1 MKSRSRACGTIF
13 ALILSALFASSARA
27 FTIDRFAS
35 AIGVTLDPGE
45 QSTNLNPDKDATI
58 DSLSSNSN
66 LGNLSDLFV
75 QTVPNSGLI
84 VTQRSLV
91 SFNLAGLP
99 SNANIVGAFYGFG
112 ITGTGGVL
120 TTSAPP
126 PGRSVEIRRVGQPA
140 WTEGGA
146 TWNTYDGTNP
156 WSAPGGG
163 IASSVSS
170 SLPLTTFFRFL
181 SGRSNPINK
190 SFGTGFITGDLFDV
204 TADAVAQFATTKR
217 LDFAVK
223 LDNDTTNGTHI
234 GFSGP
239 SRQSGSSFMPQ
250 LFLIYT
256 VPATPPP
263 VISPVT
269 AVPQSF
275 SPNASFGVDDFTT
288 INYGLSQNAN
298 VTIKVLNSANSLVRS
313 LITLSPRIAGANGEI
328 WDGRNDSGVLSP
340 NGTYTF
346 TIDAVGGSG
355 SAVQKSSTVVIDN
368 GPPPSISDVQAVPYS
383 FSPAVS
389 IGTDDTTT
397 LSYTLS
403 LPAAVTVRIFNSS
416 GTLVRGLISSA
427 PRPAGLNGDIW
438 DGANNS
444 DSLMPNGIYSFTV
457 DASTGSGAAV
467 QKSSTVVIDNGPPPA
482 ITLVQAS
489 PAIFSP
495 NASPGSQDTAA
506 MGYTLSQEANVTVR
520 IYNGSGTLVRDLVT
534 FSPRM
539 TGSNSELWDG
549 RDNLS
554 QFVADGAYS
563 FTVDASSGSGSAIQQ
578 SGTVSVDNQ
587 VPVIATNL
595 FSIDR
600 ISANRSIGIQAGPG
614 EQIVQVAPGSS
625 DGKDTILDSGTP
637 DANYGAAADLFLQTS
652 EAGSVIFTRRSVVGF
667 DLAVLPP
674 NSTVKGAFFGMAITG
689 LAPGLLSGGPPPGR
703 AIELHRLLQPAWTQS
718 GASWNSYNGLAS
730 WISSGGDFS
739 PTIASSMPLST
750 AIITLGG
757 NYFANN
763 WTLAGSFGAG
773 TITGDIFDVTADAA
787 SQFGSAKRADWLL
800 KYDNDRTNPAEI
812 GISMPS
818 SESASSNFQ
827 PRLVV
832 VYSNHSFGPSLTPGA
847 AVTVNYRLSKAVNA
861 TIKILNGVGGLVRD
875 LAILSPRSTGDN
887 SETWDGKDN
896 SSQLVADGVYTM
908 TIDGLDAAGNSASQT
923 VKITVDNS
931 VTVRSADS
939 TLTLTSAFPGMSV
952 DQVPTTTPNVSLA
965 LASATAQGLILV
977 SNVYDITPSQAFSP
991 PASIVFK
998 FDPQVVTDT
1007 TTLAVFRFDGVQWSS
1022 VPATGILSQQ
1032 VSIGADG
1039 QVTASISHSSLWAL
1053 FIKNPDSTSPSLSL
1067 APISGSTATIA
1078 TPSFVAT
1085 YADTESGISTATL
1098 RLVLDGLDVTG
1109 SAIITTTSASFIPG
1123 ASLAQG
1129 THTFSAQVADRA
1141 GNSTTA
1147 SSAFFIDSL
1156 PPLTTLLVN
1165 GLAAGSTNLVLA
1177 STDTVTF
1184 TTSDTGVGVRETRYS
1199 VDGATEVI
1207 FTTAFF
1213 LSPGSHALVFHSNDH
1228 AGNQESAKT
1237 VAIFV
1242 TSPPSDSSPPLV
1254 RLDYPGAAG
1263 LGVEQAV
1270 GGIVNVRGAVSDAS
1284 AVNWTLE
1291 AAPGASATSGF
1302 ATIASGVGNLSGLIA
1317 GWNTASL
1324 SGNQTLRL
1332 RATDAFGNEASATA
1346 SVFVGSPVFNFAIG
1360 RKDSNVI
1367 LNKIKNPTGI
1377 AVRSNGAIWVA
1388 STESDNIYLISP
1400 AGVLLGEAGHAPGQS
1415 GKAKDN
1421 GKEDK
1426 NGKDDKKKD
1435 DDNDDDDDDDGDD
1448 EDEEHNDTGGPSF
1461 KTPQGLTLD
1470 AADSLYVADRDL
1482 NRVVKLSPDGQMLL
1496 LKIGKTDGNGRPK
1509 SGSGVGELKHPF
1521 DVAVDGNGDIYVAD
1535 SGNRRIQVFNSSGTF
1550 LRQFGQ
1556 GVLGSDSEVRG
1567 IALSP
1572 AGLWVSDKEQKVI
1585 HLFSRAGVL
1594 NKTIGDA
1601 DSVVGEISRMRGLT
1615 TDRLGALYIVEPN
1628 RDRAQKF
1635 DPQGKGLLAF
1645 GSKAGLSKAD
1655 KHAKRYLTQPI
1666 DAAVAPDGSIWIT
1679 DTGRDR
1685 IVQYVLP
1692 TSAHIAGGGALPS
1705 SSVEPA
1711 KRVVDHRDGARVER
1725 DDGAGVSVP
1734 KGALA
1739 ADLEI
1744 TVDKGDVNQDKEEKT
1759 AKRKEMKI
1767 TGVSEE
1773 VQYGPEGTIFNT
1785 PVTLTLPYDANLIA
1799 ALGINEDE
1807 LKVYY
1812 WNPTLK
1818 DWQAMPSTVDKQ
1830 NKTVN
1835 AQTTHFSAYQVGG
1848 LGGIG
1853 VAALDDFGLRDGYAF
1868 PNPSRNGSA
1877 VTFRMQ
1883 PGSVDS
1889 IEVRVYDVSGRKIHS
1904 SSDFRFLGAI
1914 DDGNGKGVQNTYD
1927 HAWEV
1932 SGVGSGVYTF
1942 VMTARKAGQSDIR
1955 KTGKVGVIK

>member
-1 MKSRSRACGTIF
+1 MELRSRVSGTIV
-13 ALILSALFASSARA
+13 ALVFSASVYAPSARA
-27 FTIDRFAS
+27 YTINRFTS

-45 QSTNLNPDKDATI
+45 QSAQLTPDGKDTTI
-58 DSLSSNSN
+58 DSLSSSSN
-66 LGNLSDLFV
+66 FGSLTDLFV
-75 QTVPNSGLI
+75 MTVPNSGLI
-84 VTQRSLV
+84 VTKRTIV

-99 SNANIVGAFYGFG
+99 SNANIIGAYYGFG
-112 ITGTGGVL
+112 ITGTGGDL

-163 IASSVSS
+163 IAASVSS
-170 SLPLTTFFRFL
+170 SLPLTTFFRFV
-181 SGRSNPINK
+181 SGRSSPINK
-190 SFGTGFITGDLFDV
+190 FFGSSVITGDLFDV
-204 TADAVAQFATTKR
+204 TVDAAAQFATTKR
-217 LDFAVK
+217 LDLAVK
-223 LDNDTTNGTHI
+223 LDNDTTNGANI

-239 SRQSGSSFMPQ
+239 SRESGSSFMPQ

-263 VISPVT
+263 AISSVT
-269 AVPQSF
+269 AVPQRF

-298 VTIKVLNSANSLVRS
+298 VTIKIFNSANSLVRS
-313 LITLSPRIAGANGEI
+313 LISLSPRTAGANGEI

-355 SAVQKSSTVVIDN
+355 SAVQQSSTVVIDN
-368 GPPPSISDVQAVPYS
+368 GPPPSISAVQAMPYS

-397 LSYTLS
+397 LNYALS
-403 LPAAVTVRIFNSS
+403 LPADVTIRIFNSS
-416 GTLVRGLISSA
+416 GTLVRGLISST
-427 PRPAGLNGDIW
+427 PRPSGPNGEIW
-438 DGANNS
+438 DGANS
-444 DSLMPNGIYSFTV
+444 SGSLMPNGIYTFTV

-495 NASPGSQDTAA
+495 NASPGSQDTTAI
-506 MGYTLSQEANVTVR
+506 GYTLSQDANATVR
-520 IYNGSGTLVRDLVT
+520 IFNGSGTLVRSLVT
-534 FSPRM
+534 FSPRSA
-539 TGSNSELWDG
+539 GSNSESWDG

-563 FTVDASSGSGSAIQQ
+563 FTVDASSGSGSAVQQ
-578 SGTVSVDNQ
+578 SGAVSVDNQ

-600 ISANRSIGIQAGPG
+600 ISANKSIGIQAGPG
-614 EQIVQVAPGSS
+614 EQIVQVAPGAS

-637 DANYGAAADLFLQTS
+637 ATNYGAASDLFLQAS
-652 EAGSVIFTRRSVVGF
+652 AAGSVVFTRRSVVGF

-674 NSTVKGAFFGMAITG
+674 NATVKGAFFGMAVTG

-703 AIELHRLLQPAWTQS
+703 AIEIHRLLQPAWTQA
-718 GASWNSYNGLAS
+718 GATWDSYNGLALWTS
-730 WISSGGDFS
+730 AGGDFS

-787 SQFGSAKRADWLL
+787 SQFGTAKRADWLL

-827 PRLVV
+827 PRLVI
-832 VYSNHSFGPSLTPGA
+832 VYSNHSFGPSLNPGA
-847 AVTVNYRLSKAVNA
+847 TVTVDYRLSKTVNA
-861 TIKILNGVGGLVRD
+861 TIKIFNGVGGLVRD
-875 LAILSPRSTGDN
+875 LAAASPRAAGDN
-887 SETWDGKDN
+887 NETWDGRDN

-908 TIDGLDAAGNSASQT
+908 TIDGLDAAGNGASQT
-923 VKITVDNS
+923 VKITVDNTI
-931 VTVRSADS
+931 TVRSADT
-939 TLTLTSAFPGMSV
+939 TLTLTSTVPGMSV
-952 DQVPTTTPNVSLA
+952 AQVPSTTPNVSLA

-977 SNVYDITPSQAFSP
+977 SNVYDITPSLAFSP

-998 FDPQVVTDT
+998 FDPLVVTDT
-1007 TTLAVFRFDGVQWSS
+1007 STLAVFRFDGVQWSS

-1032 VSIGADG
+1032 VVIGADG

-1053 FIKNPDSTSPSLSL
+1053 FIKNPDSTAPALSL
-1067 APISGSTATIA
+1067 VPISGSTVTTA
-1078 TPSFVAT
+1078 TPSLVAA
-1085 YADTESGISTATL
+1085 YADAESGISTSTF
-1098 RLVLDGLDVTG
+1098 RLVLDGLDVTS

-1123 ASLAQG
+1123 TALAQG
-1129 THTFSAQVADRA
+1129 AHAISAQVADRA
-1141 GNSTTA
+1141 GNSASA

-1156 PPLTTLLVN
+1156 PPLTTLLIN
-1165 GLAAGSTNLVLA
+1165 GLAAGSTSLVLT
-1177 STDTVTF
+1177 STDTVSF
-1184 TTSDTGVGVRETRYS
+1184 TAPDSGVGVLETRYS

-1207 FTTAFF
+1207 FTTTFF
-1213 LSPGSHALVFHSNDH
+1213 LSPGSHSLAFHSSDR
-1228 AGNQESAKT
+1228 AGNQEAVKT
-1237 VAIFV
+1237 VAIIV
-1242 TSPPSDSSPPLV
+1242 TSPPSDITPPLV
-1254 RLDYPGAAG
+1254 RLDYPGGLG

-1270 GGIVNVRGAVSDAS
+1270 GGIMNVRGAVSDAS

-1291 AAPGASATSGF
+1291 AAPGAAATSGF
-1302 ATIASGVGNLSGLIA
+1302 ATIASGAGNLSGLIA
-1317 GWNTASL
+1317 TWNTAAL
-1324 SGNQTLRL
+1324 SGHQTLRL
-1332 RATDAFGNEASATA
+1332 RAVDGFGNAGQAAA
-1346 SVFVGSPVFNFAIG
+1346 SVFVGKPVFDFAIG
-1360 RKDSNVI
+1360 RKDSHIIV
-1367 LNKIKNPTGI
+1367 NKLKNPTGI
-1377 AVRSNGAIWVA
+1377 TIRSDGLIWVA
-1388 STESDNIYLISP
+1388 MTDEDE
-1400 AGVLLGEAGHAPGQS
+1400 LLLLTSSGAVIAEVDGDSGHGR
-1415 GKAKDN
+1415 GHDHRGN
-1421 GKEDK
+1421 GR
-1426 NGKDDKKKD
+1426 GH
-1435 DDNDDDDDDDGDD
+1435 DDDDDDQDQGFR
-1448 EDEEHNDTGGPSF
+1448 N
-1461 KTPQGLTLD
+1461 PQGLTLD
-1470 AADSLYVADRDL
+1470 AANNLYVADRGN
-1482 NRVVKLSPDGQMLL
+1482 NRVVKLSPDGTQVLL
-1496 LKIGKTDGNGRPK
+1496 QIAKLDNHGRPK
-1509 SGSGVGELKHPF
+1509 SGSGPGELRRPW
-1521 DVAVDGNGDIYVAD
+1521 DAAVDSNGDIYVAD
-1535 SGNRRIQVFNSSGTF
+1535 SGNSRIQVFNSSGAF
-1550 LRQFGQ
+1550 LRQFGP
-1556 GVLGSDSEVRG
+1556 GVLLSTSEVRG
-1567 IALSP
+1567 IALT
-1572 AGLWVSDKEQKVI
+1572 AEGLWVSDKEQERVF
-1585 HLFSRAGVL
+1585 LFSRAGSL
-1594 NKTIGDA
+1594 IKSIGDA
-1601 DSVVGEISRMRGLT
+1601 DSAVGEISRMRGLT
-1615 TDRLGALYIVEPN
+1615 SDRLGALYVIEPN

-1645 GSKAGLSKAD
+1645 GSKAGLSQAD

-1685 IVQYVLP
+1685 IVRY
-1692 TSAHIAGGGALPS
+1692 ALPISGYAFGGEIAS
-1705 SSVEPA
+1705 SSSADEPA
-1711 KRVVDHRDGARVER
+1711 ARVVDHKDGAKVER
-1725 DDGAGVSVP
+1725 DDGAGVTVP

-1744 TVDKGDVNQDKEEKT
+1744 TVDKGDENLDKEQKT
-1759 AKRKEMKI
+1759 AKRREMKI
-1767 TGVSEE
+1767 QAVSEE
-1773 VQYGPEGTIFNT
+1773 VQYGPEGTVFNA
-1785 PVTLTLPYDANLIA
+1785 PVTLSLPYDANLIA
-1799 ALGINEDE
+1799 SLGIKEDD

-1835 AQTTHFSAYQVGG
+1835 ALTTHFSAYQVGG

-1868 PNPSRNGSA
+1868 PNPSRNGAA

-1927 HAWEV
+1927 HAWDV

-1955 KTGKVGVIK
+1955 KSGKVGVIK

>member
-1 MKSRSRACGTIF
+1 MQSRFRACLTIF

-27 FTIDRFAS
+27 FTINRFTS

-45 QSTNLNPDKDATI
+45 QSANLNPDKDTTM
-58 DSLSSNSN
+58 DSLSANSN

-84 VTQRSLV
+84 VTQRTLV

-112 ITGTGGVL
+112 ITGTGGDL

-170 SLPLTTFFRFL
+170 SLPLTTLFRFV
-181 SGRSNPINK
+181 SGRSSPINK
-190 SFGTGFITGDLFDV
+190 FFGLGTITGDIYDV

-217 LDFAVK
+217 LDLAVK
-223 LDNDTTNGTHI
+223 LDNDTTNGAAI

-239 SRQSGSSFMPQ
+239 SRQSGSGFMPQ

-263 VISPVT
+263 AISSVT
-269 AVPQSF
+269 AVPQRF

-298 VTIKVLNSANSLVRS
+298 VTIKVLNSASSLVRS
-313 LITLSPRIAGANGEI
+313 LISLSPRTAGTNGEI

-355 SAVQKSSTVVIDN
+355 SAVQQSSTVVIDN
-368 GPPPSISDVQAVPYS
+368 GPPPSISGVQALPYS

-389 IGTDDTTT
+389 IGTDDTAT
-397 LSYTLS
+397 LNYTLS
-403 LPAAVTVRIFNSS
+403 LPADVTVRIFNSS
-416 GTLVRGLISSA
+416 GTLVRGLITSA
-427 PRPAGLNGDIW
+427 PKLAGPNGDVW

-444 DSLMPNGIYSFTV
+444 GSLMPNGIYTFTV

-467 QKSSTVVIDNGPPPA
+467 QKSSTVVIDNGPPPT

-495 NASPGSQDTAA
+495 NASPGSQDATAI
-506 MGYTLSQEANVTVR
+506 GYTLSQAANATVR
-520 IYNGSGTLVRDLVT
+520 IFNSGGTLVRDLVT
-534 FSPRM
+534 FSPRSA
-539 TGSNSELWDG
+539 GSNSESWDG

-563 FTVDASSGSGSAIQQ
+563 FTIDASSGAGGAVQQ
-578 SGTVSVDNQ
+578 SGTVTVDNQ

-595 FSIDR
+595 FAIDR

-637 DANYGAAADLFLQTS
+637 DTNYGTASDLFLQAS
-652 EAGSVIFTRRSVVGF
+652 AAGPVVFTRRSAVGF

-703 AIELHRLLQPAWTQS
+703 AIEVHRLLQPAWTQG
-718 GASWNSYNGLAS
+718 GATWNSYNGLAS
-730 WISSGGDFS
+730 WITAGGDFS

-757 NYFANN
+757 NYFPNN

-787 SQFGSAKRADWLL
+787 SQFASSKRADWML

-827 PRLVV
+827 PRLVI
-832 VYSNHSFGPSLTPGA
+832 VYSNHSFGPSLNPGA
-847 AVTVNYRLSKAVNA
+847 AVTVDYRLSKAVNA

-875 LAILSPRSTGDN
+875 LAVLSPRSAGDN
-887 SETWDGKDN
+887 SETWDGRDN

-908 TIDGLDAAGNSASQT
+908 TIDGLDAAGNSATQT
-923 VKITVDNS
+923 VKITVDNTI
-931 VTVRSADS
+931 TVRSADT
-939 TLTLTSAFPGMSV
+939 TLTLTSTVPGMSV
-952 DQVPTTTPNVSLA
+952 AQVPSTTPNVSLA

-977 SNVYDITPSQAFSP
+977 SSVYDITPSQAFSP

-998 FDPQVVTDT
+998 FDPLVITDT
-1007 TTLAVFRFDGVQWSS
+1007 STLAVFRFDGVQWSS

-1032 VSIGADG
+1032 VLIGADG

-1053 FIKNPDSTSPSLSL
+1053 FIKNPDSTLPTLSL
-1067 APISGSTATIA
+1067 VPISGSTVTTA
-1078 TPSFVAT
+1078 TPSIVAA
-1085 YADTESGISTATL
+1085 YEDAGSGISTGTL

-1109 SAIITTTSASFIPG
+1109 SAIISTASASFIP
-1123 ASLAQG
+1123 AAALAQG
-1129 THTFSAQVADRA
+1129 THTISAQVADRA
-1141 GNSTTA
+1141 ANSASA

-1156 PPLTTLLVN
+1156 PPLTTLLIN

-1177 STDTVTF
+1177 STDTVSF
-1184 TTSDTGVGVRETRYS
+1184 AASDSGVGVFETRYS
-1199 VDGATEVI
+1199 VDGATEVV

-1213 LSPGSHALVFHSNDH
+1213 LSPGSHALAFHSRDR
-1228 AGNQESAKT
+1228 AGNQEAAKT
-1237 VAIFV
+1237 ATIFV
-1242 TSPPSDSSPPLV
+1242 TSPPSDITPPLV
-1254 RLDYPGAAG
+1254 RLDYPADMG
-1263 LGVEQAV
+1263 LGVEQAI
-1270 GGIVNVRGAVSDAS
+1270 GGIVNVRGSVSDAS

-1291 AAPGASATSGF
+1291 AAAGASATSGF
-1302 ATIASGVGNLSGLIA
+1302 ASIASGVGNLSGLVA
-1317 GWNTASL
+1317 AWNTASL
-1324 SGNQTLRL
+1324 SGYQTLRL
-1332 RATDAFGNEASATA
+1332 RAADGFDNAAQAVAT
-1346 SVFVGSPVFNFAIG
+1346 VFVGNPVFTFAIG

-1367 LNKIKNPTGI
+1367 VNKIKNPTGI
-1377 AVRSNGAIWVA
+1377 AIRADGLIWVA
-1388 STESDNIYLISP
+1388 STSDEDE
-1400 AGVLLGEAGHAPGQS
+1400 LLLLTSS
-1415 GKAKDN
+1415 GTIVAEVDGDRDN
-1421 GKEDK
+1421 GHGQ
-1426 NGKDDKKKD
+1426 NGHGHG
-1435 DDNDDDDDDDGDD
+1435 NGHDDDD
-1448 EDEEHNDTGGPSF
+1448 EDVGF
-1461 KTPQGLTLD
+1461 KNPQGLALD
-1470 AADSLYVADRDL
+1470 AANNLYVTDKGND
-1482 NRVVKLSPDGQMLL
+1482 RVVKLSPDGSQVLL
-1496 LKIGKTDGNGRPK
+1496 QIAKLDSHGKPK
-1509 SGSGVGELKHPF
+1509 PGSGAGELRQPQ
-1521 DVAVDGNGDIYVAD
+1521 DVAVDANGDIYVAD
-1535 SGNRRIQVFNSSGTF
+1535 SGNRRIQAFDPTGAF

-1556 GVLGSDSEVRG
+1556 GILLSTSEVRG
-1567 IALSP
+1567 IALTTE
-1572 AGLWVSDKEQKVI
+1572 GLWVSDKEQERVY
-1585 HLFSRAGVL
+1585 LFSRAGAL
-1594 NKTIGDA
+1594 IKSIGDA
-1601 DSVVGEISRMRGLT
+1601 DSSVGEISRMRGLAS
-1615 TDRLGALYIVEPN
+1615 DRLGALYMVEPN
-1628 RDRAQKF
+1628 RDRTQKF

-1645 GSKAGLSKAD
+1645 GSNAGLSRAD
-1655 KHAKRYLTQPI
+1655 KRAKRYLTQPI

-1685 IVQYVLP
+1685 IVRY
-1692 TSAHIAGGGALPS
+1692 ALPISGYTASGEIVS
-1705 SSVEPA
+1705 SSADEPA
-1711 KRVVDHRDGARVER
+1711 ARVVDHKDGAKVER
-1725 DDGAGVSVP
+1725 DDGAGVTVP

-1744 TVDKGDVNQDKEEKT
+1744 TVGKGDENLDKEQKT
-1759 AKRKEMKI
+1759 AKRQEMKI
-1767 TGVSEE
+1767 QAVSEE
-1773 VQYGPEGTIFNT
+1773 VQYGPEGTTFNT

-1799 ALGINEDE
+1799 SLGIKEDE

-1904 SSDFRFLGAI
+1904 SSNFRFLGAI

-1927 HAWEV
+1927 HAWDV